1 MIELIKILLA
11 NYPDRISESSP
22 DPEIREVANFLK
34 SRSFSPFS
42 RSIHVRMVDAGSPN
56 DVELEE
62 QLMMGPRVDAERFGI
77 HFVASPRHADV
88 LLVTGPVTMNM
99 RQGLIKTYNAMAD
112 PRVVVAAGDGACTG
126 GPFSG
131 NYAVV
136 GKGSVDEV
144 IPVDLKV
151 PGNPPTPYALL
162 LAMLKSGSILKDKS
176 EKKKYHSKN
185 TVNTTNKNI

>member
-1 MIELIKILLA
+1 MMELIKILLV
-11 NYPDRISESSP
+11 NYPDRITESSP
-22 DPEIREVANFLK
+22 DPEIRAVAKFLK
-34 SRSFSPFS
+34 SRSFSPFC

-88 LLVTGPVTMNM
+88 LLVSGPVTQNM
-99 RQGLIKTYNAMAD
+99 RQGLIKSYDAMAD

-131 NYAVV
+131 
-136 GKGSVDEV
+136 DEV
-144 IPVDLKV
+144 IPVDIKV
-151 PGNPPTPYALL
+151 PGNPPSPYALL
-162 LAMLKSGSILKDKS
+162 LAILKSGSILKDKS
-176 EKKKYHSKN
+176 EKKNYQEKK
-185 TVNTTNKNI
+185 TNNNI